1 MMNQIKA
8 VLENKAG
15 WYEAVKGDTYN
26 VWYGT
31 GVLAVR
37 VFCGEEFELI
47 ADVLFHIVN
56 EHMDDELPDVDPAG
70 EDVGCVD

>member
-1 MMNQIKA
+1 MATVGKSA
-8 VLENKAG
+8 FEDVLKFGMYSLDVEDD
-15 WYEAVKGDTYN
+15 Y
-26 VWYGT
+26 
-31 GVLAVR
+31 
-37 VFCGEEFELI
+37 VFVCNLCGEEFELI